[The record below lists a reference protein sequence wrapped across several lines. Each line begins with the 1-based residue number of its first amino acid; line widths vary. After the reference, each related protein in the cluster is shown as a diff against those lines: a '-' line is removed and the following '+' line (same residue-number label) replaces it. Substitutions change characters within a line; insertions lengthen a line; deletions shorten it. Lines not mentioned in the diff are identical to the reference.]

1 MAKSK
6 VINRIAVAA
15 LLGLCFLASNTY
27 AQTEQAIS
35 DAILFEPWRLE
46 HAVVRSLPTALAAIQ
61 DADQRAEI
69 NRQLDT
75 LAGETA
81 TLQAKMED
89 VALLIVANPGVVY
102 RTDEISKDLADKI
115 GKLGQALAALHK
127 KLKLENRSDVVAAQT
142 SLDELRKILLQK
154 TAFDRDVGGAVAS
167 GSKNQI
173 QALAGRWWNGA
184 ERIGELKVAIKELRG
199 TK

>member
-6 VINRIAVAA
+6 VINSIAVAA

-102 RTDEISKDLADKI
+102 RTDEISTDLADKI
-115 GKLGQALAALHK
+115 GKLGQALAALYK
-127 KLKLENRSDVVAAQT
+127 NLKLENRSDVVAAQT